1 QLETVVMP
9 FQEMHDQLLIA
20 LQTGIGG
27 PDLVDIEIVP
37 FHRYT
42 REPVHLHDLT
52 PIIDRHRDGII
63 EARLTPY
70 QMHGKQYGV
79 PTHLGAFL
87 AYYNTEI
94 FDEAGVDYNAI
105 TLWDDFVEAGKKI
118 TRDFN
123 GDGRIDRWMT
133 MLDGGGWFQWFGLI
147 QQKGSGQFDKDGN
160 VILDAPENVE
170 ALQFLHDLVYKHE
183 IALVGT
189 SMHDTVGWNIINAG
203 EVAAIWM
210 PQWYMIRFTD
220 FMPNLNGKVAIRPL
234 PAWEPGGR
242 RSAMGGGTGTAI
254 PHPIDPKYLPIATD
268 FLEYPKPPYEA
279 HRTTWQEVG
288 FDPLRHDVSSDP
300 PL

>member
-1 QLETVVMP
+1 MRFHRRWFTVALLVSCLALAASPASAQETVRLTFWTFVDAHTDFFLDRAREFNELRPDIDFQLETVVMP

-94 FDEAGVDYNAI
+94 FDEAGVDYNSI

-160 VILDAPENVE
+160 VILDAPGKHRGAAVPPRPG
-170 ALQFLHDLVYKHE
+170 LQARD
-183 IALVGT
+183 
-189 SMHDTVGWNIINAG
+189 
-203 EVAAIWM
+203 
-210 PQWYMIRFTD
+210 R
-220 FMPNLNGKVAIRPL
+220 
-234 PAWEPGGR
+234 PGGHFGARHGQVEHHQR
-242 RSAMGGGTGTAI
+242 RRGRGHLDA
-254 PHPIDPKYLPIATD
+254 PVVH
-268 FLEYPKPPYEA
+268 
-279 HRTTWQEVG
+279 
-288 FDPLRHDVSSDP
+288 DPLHGLHAQP
-300 PL
+300 